1 MKLQIQWK
9 QQQNPDQKRRTAS
22 ASKPGAGPGVVAVLP
37 KADDIISVS
46 SSSSSSRPASPHA
59 RPAPEPKPIT
69 AKRKTKTKA
78 PKPPAPL
85 PKTKKS
91 GTKGKE
97 KEVQVK
103 LLPPAYAQMLLD
115 KLKENP
121 NDPLI
126 KQESARLE
134 GCTVFYIGDDMTVA
148 LTKTKG
154 CMAMIIRLGGTL
166 APVFDPQTVTHIV
179 CEGALPTA
187 ERALKVKNIAE
198 VPDEIPIVRWSWVLK
213 GGQLFEHA
221 AFAKRVP
228 PIEGIAP
235 VKGKGKGKERAPSVF
250 SYPLLPPKR
259 STPQYSE
266 DEDSDAERAR
276 HAPPPKKR
284 PSKGQQPPA
293 QASSSSAD
301 PLAEFHELALANR
314 RAVSFS
320 DCSRSNLSLMS
331 VFRKVWSLTRKTR
344 GSRRTRRCVTAVE
357 RGNPNQFIIDKL
369 QELSDVHEA
378 KAGEGDGWRVYTYR
392 KVLRAMGDHTEP
404 IETYADA
411 MKLPFVADKTAK
423 KIVEIV
429 QTGDLRRI
437 KYENTPDV
445 RIKKLF
451 QGIYGVGPA
460 TAQKFYN
467 SGSRTLADL
476 LTGKGEVV
484 LTEAQK
490 IGIEFYDDINS
501 RMPREEAQALFDII
515 KPVALKIDP
524 KLEVHIMGSFRRGKS
539 TCGDIDIMITRDPAD
554 GKAHNGIL
562 HFLLKALHKE
572 GIITEDLAL
581 PEDPFDEEAIY
592 RGLCRL
598 PGNPDAKRRRIDFLT
613 VPWKSRGAALM
624 YYTGD
629 DIFNRKM
636 RFKAGKMGYSLNQK
650 GLFAGVVRNPSN
662 RTEKINAG
670 NIIAG
675 ETEEEIF
682 KILGVPFRLP
692 HERAGKEVS
701 VYRQ

>member
-22 ASKPGAGPGVVAVLP
+22 ASKPGAGPGVPAVLP

-46 SSSSSSRPASPHA
+46 SSSSSRPTSPHA

-69 AKRKTKTKA
+69 AKRKTKTEA
-78 PKPPAPL
+78 PKPPAP
-85 PKTKKS
+85 PAKKS
-91 GTKGKE
+91 GTKGKQ
-97 KEVQVK
+97 KEVKQKEVK

-126 KQESARLE
+126 RQESARLE

-198 VPDEIPIVRWSWVLK
+198 VPDEIPIVRWSWVIK

-235 VKGKGKGKERAPSVF
+235 VKGKGKERAP
-250 SYPLLPPKR
+250 PPKR
-259 STPQYSE
+259 SAPAYSE

-293 QASSSSAD
+293 QVSSSTVD

-314 RAVSFS
+314 RAEGLES
-320 DCSRSNLSLMS
+320 DSEDEGVKNSSGVVLFWRLPLSHAHVAHLPGH
-331 VFRKVWSLTRKTR
+331 LQ
-344 GSRRTRRCVTAVE
+344 TAVAD
-357 RGNPNQFIIDKL
+357 GNPNQFIIDKL

-392 KVLRAMGDHTEP
+392 KVLRAMSNHKEP
-404 IETYADA
+404 IETYVDA
-411 MKLPFVADKTAK
+411 MKLPFVADKTAQK
-423 KIVEIV
+423 IMEIVE
-429 QTGDLRRI
+429 TGDLRRI

-467 SGSRTLADL
+467 SGCRTLADL
-476 LTGKGEVV
+476 LAGKGEVV
-484 LTEAQK
+484 LSEAQK

-562 HFLLKALHKE
+562 HFLLKALHKA